1 MSNHEST
8 NLARRGADG
17 STCRAGGGT
26 LVTIALNTLTQTQRK
41 HKTQDRTGQDRT
53 GQDRT
58 GQDRTGQDRTGQDRT
73 GQDRTGQDRSE
84 QDRLGQDRSGY
95 IRTGQDRTG
104 QGRVKDRTGQ
114 DRTGQSKGQDWL
126 VILRQWAP
134 AAAAAVIHQKSRAS
148 NQHGEG
154 EDATSMPFIVRGK
167 YRLLRYTSTCVHQQH
182 QTGCN
187 FATT

>member
-73 GQDRTGQDRSE
+73 GQDRTGQ
-84 QDRLGQDRSGY
+84 
-95 IRTGQDRTG
+95 IRTGQVRTG
-104 QGRVKDRTGQ
+104 QIRIYQDRTGQ